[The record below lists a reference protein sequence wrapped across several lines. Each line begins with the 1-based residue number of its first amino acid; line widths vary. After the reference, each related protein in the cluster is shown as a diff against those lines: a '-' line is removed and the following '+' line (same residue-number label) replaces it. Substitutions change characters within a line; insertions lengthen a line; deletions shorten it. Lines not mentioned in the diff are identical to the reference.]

1 MSDLSHDAAAAADLF
16 RCPTWIRR
24 HCGYACCSNSSGCYR
39 KAPRACST
47 ALHRSRGVESCLTAD
62 CRPWL
67 GALRANILSART
79 RRRFSVQNGM
89 PLTDHLLHALQW
101 VQLTSLPNGTVEANA
116 TLAAALEAAVE
127 LERTRPGGL
136 WLEFCAASGR
146 TTQQIAMAYQRAVQ
160 QSSLGGVSHDRSL
173 RQQRK
178 VVFSFDSFWG
188 LPETW
193 RRGFRRGLFSRGG
206 IPPFR
211 SSLVSWQ
218 VGPFNSTLPRFLA
231 KRAVVANVSFVHV
244 DCDLY
249 SSASLVLR
257 LLAPYLAPG
266 AILAFDDLINYP
278 GWRLGEVRALDEL
291 LFLTG
296 RTAQPVSTAA
306 MAVLPD
312 DADLAKLFAHYG
324 EGLSQKLFAQQAAF
338 RLL

>member
-1 MSDLSHDAAAAADLF
+1 
-16 RCPTWIRR
+16 
-24 HCGYACCSNSSGCYR
+24 
-39 KAPRACST
+39 
-47 ALHRSRGVESCLTAD
+47 
-62 CRPWL
+62 
-67 GALRANILSART
+67 
-79 RRRFSVQNGM
+79 M

-116 TLAAALEAAVE
+116 TLAAVE

-249 SSASLVLR
+249 SSTAQALDPIACR
-257 LLAPYLAPG
+257 LEVG
-266 AILAFDDLINYP
+266 SVSAFDEFIGYVHYFVNMFCTRD
-278 GWRLGEVRALDEL
+278 
-291 LFLTG
+291 
-296 RTAQPVSTAA
+296 RTLYLVKSDVTS
-306 MAVLPD
+306 
-312 DADLAKLFAHYG
+312 G
-324 EGLSQKLFAQQAAF
+324 SC
-338 RLL
+338 R